1 MKIYSVK
8 LTHKEKHCSLV
19 IRQCLYDLFLQPLKL
34 KPIVSG
40 IDIVFVDQLLVS
52 AAFFDAVFPDHDDLI
67 SIADGGQTVGD
78 GDAGPAFSEKTH
90 PHDNKTV

>member
-1 MKIYSVK
+1 MPVSIRKSSK
-8 LTHKEKHCSLV
+8 KAASSL
-19 IRQCLYDLFLQPLKL
+19 RLPRLFLQPLKL

-52 AAFFDAVFPDHDDLI
+52 TAFFDAVFSDHDDLI
-67 SIADGGQTVGD
+67 GIADGGQTVGD